1 MPNLRKQNRDLLQ
14 LLGSIHADLL
24 MRAEMNAHRPDRD
37 GEVVV
42 ELGNGVWSRL
52 CEAVNQK
59 PEILGLPQDPGKLP
73 NHHKQWFEQLKKAC
87 ADGNLAL
94 MSCLDAKT
102 MEARSV
108 LTLVG
113 HDNGMFVM
121 TPVGHLCPEDNPYEA
136 YLPPSNEQDT
146 IQ

>member
-1 MPNLRKQNRDLLQ
+1 MPNLRKQNRELLQ

-24 MRAEMNAHRPDRD
+24 MRAQMNAHKND

-42 ELGNGVWSRL
+42 EIGNGVWFRL
-52 CEAVNQK
+52 CETLNQPK
-59 PEILGLPQDPGKLP
+59 EPEGIPQEPGKLP
-73 NHHKQWFEQLKKAC
+73 KHHIQWFEQLKKAC
-87 ADGNLAL
+87 GAGHLAL

-102 MEARSV
+102 MEPRSV

-113 HDNGMFVM
+113 HDDGQFVM

-136 YLPPSNEQDT
+136 YLPPRTEQET
-146 IQ
+146 IR